1 MFVPYIS
8 GDIVRRVIKFGVL
21 GQFLGFI
28 AFSLNAVATEPIN
41 DFNLKIEKTPSTFNS
56 IKLADDK
63 AEATLFFNDP
73 YYKKQG
79 FFSLIRAEQAY
90 SVLHAG
96 TQAAK
101 TKIGIIDQGHASSEN
116 PEIAGQLLVGS
127 DVGSDTNHGQ
137 FVLGIMA
144 ASSNNGSG
152 IVGVAGHNSEF
163 LYKSLPMLNKKP
175 NASQIAQYIRQFGIQ
190 GFDAVNLSFAI
201 ESDCTTKNPS
211 GGDCFH
217 AIVASQLIR
226 NAILETAR
234 DYKTVFIVSAGN
246 SGQPLPAYTTPEN
259 GVLVIGA
266 ASKNLNL
273 ASYTNYGNGVDLYV
287 TEHGIYGLSKKGVSS
302 PQIGTS
308 FTTPV
313 VTAAVGQVHRYLKN
327 NGIHLSAGEL
337 ARLVVSTS
345 QFESGLT
352 KKNSSGKHLDF
363 GQLAKEAQRLVES
376 RR

>member
-90 SVLHAG
+90 LVLHAH
-96 TQAAK
+96 TPATPA
-101 TKIGIIDQGHASSEN
+101 KIGIIDQGRASNQN
-116 PEIAGQLLVGS
+116 PEIAGKLLPGS

-152 IVGVAGHNSEF
+152 IVGVAGKNSEF
-163 LYKSLPMLNKKP
+163 LYKSLPLVDKKP
-175 NASQIAQYIRQFGIQ
+175 NANQIAQYIRQFGAQ

-201 ESDCTTKNPS
+201 ERECTTKNPD
-211 GGDCFH
+211 GGDCYH
-217 AIVASQLIR
+217 AIIASAVIR
-226 NAILETAR
+226 AAILETAR
-234 DYKTVFIVSAGN
+234 DYKTVFVISAGN
-246 SGQPLPAYTTPEN
+246 SGQPLPAYTTPDN
-259 GVLVIGA
+259 GVLVVGA
-266 ASKNLNL
+266 ATKSLDV
-273 ASYTNYGNGVDLYV
+273 ASYTNHGRGVDLYV
-287 TEHGIYGLSKKGVSS
+287 AEHGIYGLSKSGVSS
-302 PQIGTS
+302 PQTGTS

-363 GQLAKEAQRLVES
+363 GQLAEEAQRLVES